1 MFMRTDKKILYP
13 ALFLIGA
20 GVIFIN
26 SAISPYEPNDRI
38 YKHLMFALLSA
49 VIIFSGYTY
58 NIYKIDRKWLY
69 IYAGVCAI
77 LMALAAASPFGVETN
92 NSRRWL
98 GLGPLRFQ
106 PSELAKPAIFI
117 LIAAFFD
124 DVMKNKCRTY
134 RIRYVRLIIAAL
146 AYFILLLFF
155 QPDIGQALLFA
166 MCSALTMLM
175 CGLIRNKKAIAY
187 SAITAVSLLVI
198 GSMLFPHVR
207 NRLGGYAGCL
217 VDPLNSQ
224 YQIKQ
229 SVIAISSGAPL
240 GKGIG
245 NSVQKL
251 SLLPEASNDFIFAI
265 ILEETGIIG
274 LAAILAA
281 ISIITLTAFRTASAC
296 QAPFY
301 RAMIAG
307 FATVFLVQSSINIM
321 VNLALL
327 PAKGINLPLVSYGGT
342 SMIVFAAMVSAM
354 ISAAANQNDS
364 QTAHSSAD
372 F

>member
-1 MFMRTDKKILYP
+1 MRADKKILYP

-26 SAISPYEPNDRI
+26 SAVSPYEPNDRI
-38 YKHLMFALLSA
+38 YKHLMFALLSV

-69 IYAGVCAI
+69 MYAGICAVI
-77 LMALAAASPFGVETN
+77 MALVILSPFGVTMN

-98 GLGPLRFQ
+98 ELGPLRFQ

-124 DVMKNKCRTY
+124 DMRKNK
-134 RIRYVRLIIAAL
+134 RLIIAGL

-155 QPDIGQALLFA
+155 QPDIGQAMLFVICA
-166 MCSALTMLM
+166 TLTMLI
-175 CGLIRNKKAIAY
+175 CGLIRNKKTIAY
-187 SAITAVSLLVI
+187 CAICAVMLLAA
-198 GSMLFPHVR
+198 GSMLFSHVR
-207 NRLGGYAGCL
+207 NRLGNYAGYL
-217 VDPLNSQ
+217 IDPLDSQ
-224 YQIKQ
+224 YQIRQ
-229 SVIAISSGAPL
+229 SVIAVSTGSPL
-240 GKGIG
+240 GVGIG

-265 ILEETGIIG
+265 ILEEIGIIG
-274 LAAILAA
+274 LASILSAV
-281 ISIITLTAFRTASAC
+281 SIITLTALRAASVC
-296 QAPFY
+296 QDPFC
-301 RAMIAG
+301 RAMITG
-307 FATVFLVQSSINIM
+307 FAVVFLVQSAINIM

-342 SMIVFAAMVSAM
+342 SMIVFAAMISAM
-354 ISAAANQNDS
+354 ISAAANQNDL
-364 QTAHSSAD
+364 QTAYSIIDS
-372 F
+372 